1 MCTQMHKSKVY
12 KQMNLY
18 MYVYAIYTLESACKK
33 YTIKKLTGEK
43 SGIEECMINPQKGR
57 KWKTKEQNRWNKQKI
72 NSSMVEFNVTVSVY
86 IVYIYIYSIYI
97 CI

>member
-33 YTIKKLTGEK
+33 YIIKKLTGEK
-43 SGIEECMINPQKGR
+43 SGMEECMINPQKGR

-72 NSSMVEFNVTVSVY
+72 NSSMVEFNVTISVC
-86 IVYIYIYSIYI
+86 IVCMYIYIYVYEV
-97 CI
+97 